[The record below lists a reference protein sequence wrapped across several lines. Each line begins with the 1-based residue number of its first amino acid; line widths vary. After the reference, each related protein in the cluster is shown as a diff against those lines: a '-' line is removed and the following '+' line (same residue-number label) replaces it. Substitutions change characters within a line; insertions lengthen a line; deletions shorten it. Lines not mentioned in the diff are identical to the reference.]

1 MTLFR
6 RILLYYILALSGSLL
21 VVGVV
26 SWREFENQF
35 ERMRTGGHEA
45 ITVVHRPFDEAREV
59 VLYAGIPSLL
69 IGIVI
74 GVVALRP
81 ALRPIREL
89 TAALEKTDV
98 SNLSELVP
106 GSGNGDELDRMTSVF
121 NLMKQRLGSAFTQM
135 SEFTLHASHELKTP
149 LTVMH
154 GTLEQMLSATS
165 PATPDAD
172 RIASLLE
179 EVQRLSGI
187 VGQLSFLARADANM
201 IEMPGDPVALHEI
214 VKDLAE
220 EAAILASGHDI
231 DVRLLKC
238 EAVTINGDRMKLRQ
252 LFLNLVDNAVKYN
265 QPGGFVELSLAVHEG
280 HVDTVITNQGN
291 ALPPDEVARVFDRF
305 YRGDPSHN
313 RSIEGSGLGLS
324 IARSIARVH
333 HGEIFYEVMP
343 DSRTQVRVRLP
354 LARKMK

>member
-6 RILLYYILALSGSLL
+6 RILLYYILALSGALL
-21 VVGVV
+21 VVGIV
-26 SWREFENQF
+26 SWQEFENQF
-35 ERMRTGGHEA
+35 ERVRTGGYEA
-45 ITVVHRPFDEAREV
+45 ITVVNTPFEEAREV
-59 VLYAGIPSLL
+59 VLYAGIPGLL
-69 IGIVI
+69 IGIII

-154 GTLEQMLSATS
+154 GTLEQMLA
-165 PATPDAD
+165 AAAPDAD

-201 IEMPGDPVALHEI
+201 LEVPGDPVALHEI
-214 VKDLAE
+214 VKDLSE

-231 DVRLLKC
+231 NVSLIQC
-238 EAVTINGDRMKLRQ
+238 ETVNITGDRMRLRQ

-265 QPGGFVELSLAVHEG
+265 KLGGFVELSLAVHEG
-280 HVDTVITNQGN
+280 QAEIVITNPGN
-291 ALPPDEVARVFDRF
+291 ALAPDEAARVFERF

-313 RSIEGSGLGLS
+313 RNIEGSGLGLS
-324 IARSIARVH
+324 IARSIAQAH
-333 HGEIFYEVMP
+333 HGEIYYEVLP
-343 DSRTQVRVRLP
+343 NTRTRVKVRLP
-354 LARKMK
+354 LTRKMK